1 VADLRRILARQI
13 REAMERLT
21 ALAPL
26 VPAPPSGRAETV
38 PLLSSHDGE

>member
-1 VADLRRILARQI
+1 
-13 REAMERLT
+13 MERLT